1 MEEVSDDIMDAEGSE
16 VAYELSY
23 PPSVNHYWRHVGD
36 RTLISRAGREYRQRV
51 ADELAHQGVSTA
63 GGSISLFISVHPPD
77 RRRRDLD
84 NILKALLDALQ
95 HGGAYQD
102 DSQIDSLRVVRS
114 KPVRGGQVMVL
125 VSERES

>member
-1 MEEVSDDIMDAEGSE
+1 VEEVIEDIADDEGRE
-16 VAYELSY
+16 VVYELSY

-51 ADELAHQGVSTA
+51 ADELAHQGVSTS
-63 GGSISLFISVHPPD
+63 GGSISLFISVRPPD

-102 DSQIDSLRVVRS
+102 DSQIDSLQVVRS
-114 KPVRGGQVMVL
+114 KPVPGGKVMVL

>member
-1 MEEVSDDIMDAEGSE
+1 MEEVIDDFEDEAKIE
-16 VAYELSY
+16 VVYELSY

-36 RTLISRAGREYRQRV
+36 RTMISRAGREYRQRV
-51 ADELAHQGVSTA
+51 AEELAHQGVDSA
-63 GGSISLFISVHPPD
+63 GGSVALFFSVHPPD

-114 KPVRGGQVMVL
+114 TPVPGGKVRVL
-125 VSERES
+125 VSDLES